1 MRPGFRSGL
10 IAGALALL
18 VSFLARVF
26 LGWVY
31 LPELGAQTFYSIIP
45 GWLEST
51 LIQAMGEL
59 GKYSAVL
66 GATLVNLAL
75 FGFIGLVSEHLAGR
89 PTWWRALAM
98 TGLSYLVLAGV
109 QLILI
114 GFNQIYRGGVLA
126 PSLHLLLPA
135 SAYALTLTWL
145 TRPTIVS
152 CPTPTTRPKILHRR
166 RLLIKSAAAGAV
178 ATALLLYGLDLLF
191 KNREAG
197 GLGGGR
203 VEASGD
209 IFSSSTLRPLIENE
223 VTPTDLFYR
232 VDINFLT
239 PKVDASTWSLRIH
252 GLVKRE
258 LSLSYPEIIS
268 LPAVEEYATLECV
281 SNTVDGDLIST
292 AKWRGVR
299 LKTLLEMAGLEE
311 GADYIV
317 FRCRDGYDVGIPL
330 ERGLMDACILA
341 YEMNGEPLPPE
352 HGFPLRAIVPGLYGM
367 MNAKWIE
374 EIEVVGKEYKGFWQ
388 RKGWTN
394 KAEYKTRSMIVIP
407 GDAPVRRR
415 FRGLGEATREIPRDK
430 TIIAGIAFAG
440 DRGIEKVEVS
450 VDGGKTWEK
459 ASIKDPLSNLT
470 WVIWAAEWTPTQ
482 TGPHKIIVRAT
493 DGKGRV
499 QEARVTPPFPEGAT
513 GYHVLEIKVIEK

>member
-10 IAGALALL
+10 VAGALALF
-18 VSFLARVF
+18 VSFLARLF

-45 GWLEST
+45 GWLESM
-51 LIQAMGEL
+51 LIQVMGEA

-75 FGFIGLVSEHLAGR
+75 FGFMGLASEYLVGKPAWRRGLVMMAI
-89 PTWWRALAM
+89 
-98 TGLSYLVLAGV
+98 SY
-109 QLILI
+109 ITLI
-114 GFNQIYRGGVLA
+114 GVSAILLIFNQIYRGGVVWPLLQLLI
-126 PSLHLLLPA
+126 PSIIYA
-135 SAYALTLTWL
+135 STITWIMK
-145 TRPTIVS
+145 PTIVS
-152 CPTPTTRPKILHRR
+152 CPTPTRPKILHRR

-178 ATALLLYGLDLLF
+178 ATALLLYGLDILF
-191 KNREAG
+191 RDRGAG
-197 GLGGGR
+197 VPGGGS
-203 VEASGD
+203 VESSKD
-209 IFSSSTLRPLIENE
+209 IFSSSAVKPLLDNE

-239 PKVDASTWSLRIH
+239 PKIDASMWSLRIH
-252 GLVKRE
+252 GLVEKE
-258 LSLSYPEIIS
+258 ITLTYPELTS
-268 LPAVEEYATLECV
+268 LPSVEEYVTLECV

-292 AKWRGVR
+292 AKWRGVP
-299 LKTLLEMAGLEE
+299 LKILLDLAGLSE

-317 FRCRDGYDVGIPL
+317 FKCRDGYDVGIPL
-330 ERGLMDACILA
+330 ERGLMDTCILA
-341 YEMNGEPLPPE
+341 YEMNDEPLPPE
-352 HGFPLRAIVPGLYGM
+352 HGFPVRAIVPGLYGM
-367 MNAKWIE
+367 MNAKWVE
-374 EIEVVGKEYKGFWQ
+374 EIEIVGKEYKGFWQ

-415 FRGLGEATREIPRDK
+415 FRGLGEGSREIPKDR

-440 DRGIEKVEVS
+440 DRGVEKVEVS
-450 VDGGKTWEK
+450 VDGGKTWEE

-482 TGPHKIIVRAT
+482 AGPHKVVVRAY

-499 QEARVTPPFPEGAT
+499 QEAKVTPPFPEGAT
-513 GYHVLEIKVIEK
+513 GYHVLEIRVIEK